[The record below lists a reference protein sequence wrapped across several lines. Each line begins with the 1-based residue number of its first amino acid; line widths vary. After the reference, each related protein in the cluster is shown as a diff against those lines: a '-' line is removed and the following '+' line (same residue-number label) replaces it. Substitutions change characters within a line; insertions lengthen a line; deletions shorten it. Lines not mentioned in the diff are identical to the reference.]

1 MKERLIQLMQLL
13 GVSPTQFANQ
23 IGVQRA
29 TLQHILSGRNEASLK
44 IVTGINQ
51 AYPSVNL
58 PWLLYGQGPA
68 INQSS
73 SLDFKGSEITEDKR
87 QPADNL
93 IFPYEDMISP
103 EFKNLSTDNDTSY
116 NSPLQQTDGQ
126 KDLNA
131 SGVQHH
137 QEAQNDSPSTSCR
150 KIKEI
155 VIFFDDGTFKK
166 FIPDA
171 AF

>member
-1 MKERLIQLMQLL
+1 MQLL

-58 PWLLYGQGPA
+58 QWLLYGKGQA
-68 INQSS
+68 IDQAATVSVNAEA
-73 SLDFKGSEITEDKR
+73 GSRT
-87 QPADNL
+87 ADGNL
-93 IFPYEDMISP
+93 IFPFEDMAAP
-103 EFKNLSTDNDTSY
+103 EYQNPDTACSTQNRGNLQD
-116 NSPLQQTDGQ
+116 DGQ
-126 KDLNA
+126 QA
-131 SGVQHH
+131 EEQQIR
-137 QEAQNDSPSTSCR
+137 QEPSKNI

-155 VIFFDDGTFKK
+155 MVLFEDGTYKK
-166 FIPDA
+166 FIPSP

>member
-58 PWLLYGQGPA
+58 QWLLYGKGQAIEQSAPA
-68 INQSS
+68 SANAETD
-73 SLDFKGSEITEDKR
+73 SLMHDE
-87 QPADNL
+87 NL
-93 IFPYEDMISP
+93 IFPINDMVAPEYRNPEPADSTPDRDNLQNNRTQPCQTQSSED
-103 EFKNLSTDNDTSY
+103 K
-116 NSPLQQTDGQ
+116 
-126 KDLNA
+126 
-131 SGVQHH
+131 
-137 QEAQNDSPSTSCR
+137 

-155 VIFFDDGTFKK
+155 MVLFEDGTYKK
-166 FIPDA
+166 FIPA
-171 AF
+171 PTF